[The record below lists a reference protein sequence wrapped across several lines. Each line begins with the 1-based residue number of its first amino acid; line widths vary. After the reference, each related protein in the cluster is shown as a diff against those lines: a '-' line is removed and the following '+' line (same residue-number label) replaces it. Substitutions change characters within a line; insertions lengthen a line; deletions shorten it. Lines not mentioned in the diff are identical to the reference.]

1 MLKKLACAAGFV
13 AAAGAVPAQADDFI
27 LSGPLGQVHFWI
39 GEYMDRFADEVEANT
54 DDTFTRFYAGELVS
68 LGQGLDALQGG
79 VANVAIMAAPYHPGR
94 FPLSD
99 ITQLPVYD
107 TDSPMIT
114 RAFQKLLDSDV
125 DLGDGKTFYEYE
137 LGDKNIHGWALGA
150 TGAYAISTTGK
161 EINAPED
168 FNGMPL
174 RAGAALQTMT
184 LENLGVTPVTMPA
197 AQAYE
202 ALSRK
207 TIEGI
212 LLSVGDWKSY
222 SLTDTLKFTIDGVSL
237 GHWESYLAVSGET
250 WDALSDEQKAA
261 WDAAARKVMADNA
274 TFIENQEIEVREAV
288 SAKGA
293 VFRSEEE
300 LSPELRDFIAE
311 AAVATWKQ
319 WIEQTE
325 ANGHPA
331 RAAAKLWA
339 ELVVAEGGRLPE
351 GVDALLAD

>member
-1 MLKKLACAAGFV
+1 MLKKLACAAGL
-13 AAAGAVPAQADDFI
+13 AAAAAVPAHADDYI
-27 LSGPLGQVHFWI
+27 ISGPLAQVHFWI
-39 GEYMDRFADEVEANT
+39 GQFLDPWADEVEATT

-99 ITQLPVYD
+99 ISQLPVYD

-125 DLGDGKTFYEYE
+125 ELRDGKTFYQYE
-137 LGDKNIHGWALGA
+137 LGDKGIHGWALGA

-161 EINAPED
+161 IIDSPDD
-168 FNGMPL
+168 FKGMPL

-184 LENLGVTPVTMPA
+184 LENLGVNPVTIPA

-202 ALSRK
+202 ALTRG
-207 TIEGI
+207 TLEGI
-212 LLSVGDWKSY
+212 LLSVADWKSY
-222 SLTDTLKFTIDGVSL
+222 SLTDALKFTIDGVSL
-237 GHWESYLAVSGET
+237 GHWESYLAVSGDT
-250 WDALSDEQKAA
+250 WDGLSDEKKAA
-261 WDAAARKVMADNA
+261 WDAAARKVMAQNA
-274 TFIENQEIEVREAV
+274 EFIEKQEIEVRQTATANG
-288 SAKGA
+288 S
-293 VFRSEEE
+293 VFRSEKD
-300 LSPELRDFIAE
+300 LSPEMQAYIAK
-311 AAVATWKQ
+311 AAADTWKK

-339 ELVVAEGGRLPE
+339 ELVVAEGGRLPD
-351 GVDALLAD
+351 GVEALLAE